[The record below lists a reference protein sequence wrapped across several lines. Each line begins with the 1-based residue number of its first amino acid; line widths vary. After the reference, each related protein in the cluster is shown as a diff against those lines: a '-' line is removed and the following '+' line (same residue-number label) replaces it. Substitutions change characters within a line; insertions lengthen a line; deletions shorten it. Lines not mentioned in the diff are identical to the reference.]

1 MRALP
6 HPFSAFPRRLRL
18 VAWLAGFLLALPSAA
33 AWAHVGE
40 AHADEASWNQWT
52 LTPGII
58 IPTALVVLVYVVG
71 IVRRRALDDQ
81 IRLWRHVAFLSGVA
95 AVFVA
100 VASPLDYVAEHLF
113 SVHQIQHL
121 LLRMIAPMLIAL
133 AAPQAMLISGLP
145 SGLRRSGL
153 APLLG
158 NRVLQRIFAF
168 LINPVVVTVLFVAAL
183 YVWQYPPYHDAALLN
198 ETIHDTMHLTMLAA
212 GLLFWW
218 RMFDVR
224 PAPLGLSYGV
234 RLMVLWIVAL
244 TNIGL
249 GAYTTLK
256 SELLYPAY
264 DVVGRLFDLSPLTDE
279 TVGGFII
286 WVPSTMMC
294 LVAVIIVIHFWGRHE
309 TRLEERRAGWLSS
322 GAPILAVPTT
332 GEALVAQAQSK
343 NRALAVG
350 VFAFVIAVFATAIFI
365 GVLSHLNGERP
376 HGLFAHVSA
385 GLNKSTR

>member
-1 MRALP
+1 MKLP
-6 HPFSAFPRRLRL
+6 KKMLLGGMF
-18 VAWLAGFLLALPSAA
+18 AGVLLATA

-40 AHADEASWNQWT
+40 AHADEMPWDEWA

-58 IPTALVVLVYVVG
+58 IPTILIFAIYAAG
-71 IVRRRALDDQ
+71 IVRRRAIDGQ
-81 IRLWRHVAFLSGVA
+81 IQLWRHAAFIGGVA
-95 AVFVA
+95 SIFLAL
-100 VASPLDYVAEHLF
+100 ASPLDFVAEHLF

-121 LLRMIAPMLIAL
+121 LLRMIGPMLIAL

-145 SGLRRSGL
+145 SGLRRNAL
-153 APLLG
+153 APFLG
-158 NRVLQRIFAF
+158 NRVLQAIFAM

-198 ETIHDTMHLTMLAA
+198 DTIHDTMHVTMLAA

-218 RMFDVR
+218 RIFDLR
-224 PAPLGLSYGV
+224 PAPQGLSYGV

-264 DVVGRLFDLSPLTDE
+264 DIVGRLFDLSPLTDE

-294 LVAVIIVIHFWGRHE
+294 LIAVIIVIHFWGRHE
-309 TRLEERRAGWLSS
+309 TRLEERRAGWLAS
-322 GAPILAVPTT
+322 GATVLAVPTT
-332 GEALVAQAQSK
+332 GEALLAQAQSK

-350 VFAFVIAVFATAIFI
+350 VFAFVIAVFASAIFV
-365 GVLSHLNGERP
+365 GVLSHINGERS
-376 HGLFAHVSA
+376 HGLFAHVSSE
-385 GLNKSTR
+385 LHKSVR